1 MVFFCHFVVTALPD
15 LLKHPNNFVLG
26 DEELNRPRLKC
37 VFFSLL
43 LILLTFGLF
52 HLRGRAER
60 MFQVDRDMDATEGD
74 TFQILM
80 RYVRAGTTISNRS
93 V

>member
-1 MVFFCHFVVTALPD
+1 MTALPG

-26 DEELNRPRLKC
+26 DEELNRPQLKC
-37 VFFSLL
+37 VFFSFL
-43 LILLTFGLF
+43 LILSKSDLF
-52 HLRGRAER
+52 HLRRKVER
-60 MFQVDRDMDATEGD
+60 MFQVGRDTDTTEGD

-80 RYVRAGTTISNRS
+80 RYVRAGTNISNRN